1 MFFSMKFDRRCKK
14 TRGAYYCGMRQRIS
28 TTKKLTFFVGE
39 IYTKYNDVVCANNF
53 GRDQK
58 KHAKIIPK
66 CISSNK
72 NQ

>member
-39 IYTKYNDVVCANNF
+39 IYTKYNDVVCANHF
-53 GRDQK
+53 RRDK
-58 KHAKIIPK
+58 KKT
-66 CISSNK
+66 CK
-72 NQ
+72 NDPQMHLVQ